1 MFYRSLMSLVLAVLC
16 WIASP
21 VVAQQAEVNFE
32 KFTLDN
38 GLEVIFHLDT
48 SDPVTAVALTFH
60 VGSARE
66 VTGRTGFAHLFEHL
80 LFLESENLGRGGL
93 DRLSSRVGGSGA
105 NGSTSR
111 DRTNY
116 FQTVPND
123 ALERMLWAEADKL
136 GYFINT
142 VTEPVLQKEK
152 QVVKNEKRQGVDN
165 RPYGHT
171 QYVIDKNLYPAD
183 HPYSWQ
189 VIGSLEDLQNATL
202 DDVKNFYNTWYVP
215 NNATL
220 VVAGDFDFE
229 QAREWVH
236 QYFDE
241 IPAGNAIEAL
251 LPRPA
256 TLDETILLSWEDNFA
271 QLPELTMVWPGVRV
285 YHPDSYALQIIMAL
299 LTEGRSAPLYQVLV
313 EEQELTN
320 NIRFGAYDSEIA
332 GQLQLQVRAFPGTD
346 LSVVRSAIMDG
357 FARFESSGFSVDD
370 LERIKAGIETGFYD
384 NLSSVLGKAF
394 QLAQYNIFADDPG
407 YINEELDK
415 YLEVSEE
422 DIWRVYEQYIKA
434 KPYIATSFI
443 PKGESNLAM
452 PGSRAATV
460 VEEQI
465 VAEGRGESFE
475 LSVESA
481 EYIRTPSSFD
491 RSVEPSAGPAPEL
504 KIPVIWTLTA
514 ANEMGIYGIE
524 TAELPLVEFSLDI
537 NGGLLLDDP
546 GKVGVAN
553 LVATMLNRGT
563 ANRTPAELEAAI
575 EQLGAVLQ
583 VSAGREGIRVSG
595 RTLSSRF
602 DETMA
607 LMTEMLLEPRWDS
620 SEFSL
625 AKQAVLGELA
635 EQQAEP
641 NAVADNLFNTLL
653 YGEANILSYNLL
665 GTVASVGDIRLQD
678 LQTWYAA
685 NLVPSLADFHITGD
699 VSAADV
705 ESAIADLVNGW
716 DNRAVTVPDPIFP
729 APREDAVVYLYDVPG
744 ARQSVLRVGNL
755 ALAAT
760 DEDYWPASVMNY
772 ILGGGGFASRL
783 TQELREGKGYTY
795 GIRSRFEGSVYAG
808 PFKISSGVRTNI
820 TLEALE
826 SVIEILSEYP
836 ATFSETDLA
845 TTKSFLLASNARRF
859 ETFAAKLDMLRDIS
873 TYGYAND
880 YVLAQEAFVESVA
893 IDDIKTLAQRYADP
907 GKLIYLVVG
916 DAATQR
922 ERLEALGLPVVS
934 LN

>member
-475 LSVESA
+475 LSGESA

-653 YGEANILSYNLL
+653 YGEANILSNNLL
-665 GTVASVGDIRLQD
+665 GAVASVGDIRLQD

-699 VSAADV
+699 VSAVDV

-716 DNRAVTVPDPIFP
+716 DDRAVTVPDPIFP
-729 APREDAVVYLYDVPG
+729 APPEDAVVYFYDVPG
-744 ARQSVLRVGNL
+744 ARQSVLRIGKL

-808 PFKISSGVRTNI
+808 PFQISSGVRTNI

-836 ATFSETDLA
+836 ATFSETNLV

>member
-1 MFYRSLMSLVLAVLC
+1 
-16 WIASP
+16 
-21 VVAQQAEVNFE
+21 
-32 KFTLDN
+32 
-38 GLEVIFHLDT
+38 VI
-48 SDPVTAVALTFH
+48 
-60 VGSARE
+60 
-66 VTGRTGFAHLFEHL
+66 
-80 LFLESENLGRGGL
+80 
-93 DRLSSRVGGSGA
+93 
-105 NGSTSR
+105 
-111 DRTNY
+111 
-116 FQTVPND
+116 
-123 ALERMLWAEADKL
+123 
-136 GYFINT
+136 
-142 VTEPVLQKEK
+142 
-152 QVVKNEKRQGVDN
+152 
-165 RPYGHT
+165 
-171 QYVIDKNLYPAD
+171 
-183 HPYSWQ
+183 
-189 VIGSLEDLQNATL
+189 
-202 DDVKNFYNTWYVP
+202 
-215 NNATL
+215 
-220 VVAGDFDFE
+220 
-229 QAREWVH
+229 
-236 QYFDE
+236 
-241 IPAGNAIEAL
+241 
-251 LPRPA
+251 
-256 TLDETILLSWEDNFA
+256 
-271 QLPELTMVWPGVRV
+271 
-285 YHPDSYALQIIMAL
+285 
-299 LTEGRSAPLYQVLV
+299 
-313 EEQELTN
+313 
-320 NIRFGAYDSEIA
+320 
-332 GQLQLQVRAFPGTD
+332 
-346 LSVVRSAIMDG
+346 
-357 FARFESSGFSVDD
+357 
-370 LERIKAGIETGFYD
+370 
-384 NLSSVLGKAF
+384 
-394 QLAQYNIFADDPG
+394 
-407 YINEELDK
+407 
-415 YLEVSEE
+415 
-422 DIWRVYEQYIKA
+422 
-434 KPYIATSFI
+434 
-443 PKGESNLAM
+443 
-452 PGSRAATV
+452 
-460 VEEQI
+460 EEQI

-475 LSVESA
+475 LNGESA
-481 EYIRTPSSFD
+481 QYIRTLSSFD
-491 RSVEPSAGPAPEL
+491 RSVEPNAGPAPEL

-620 SEFSL
+620 AEFSL

-641 NAVADNLFNTLL
+641 NAIANNLFNTLL
-653 YGEANILSYNLL
+653 YGEANILSNNLL

-699 VSAADV
+699 VSAVDV
-705 ESAIADLVNGW
+705 ESAIADFVNGW

-729 APREDAVVYLYDVPG
+729 EPREDAVVYFYDVPG
-744 ARQSVLRVGNL
+744 ARQSVLRIGKL

-795 GIRSRFEGSVYAG
+795 GIRSRFDGSVYTG
-808 PFKISSGVRTNI
+808 PFQISSGVRTNI

-826 SVIEILSEYP
+826 SVIEILSKYP

-873 TYGYAND
+873 NYGYAND

-922 ERLEALGLPVVS
+922 ERLEALGLPVIS

>member
-1 MFYRSLMSLVLAVLC
+1 MFYRSLMSSFLAVLC
-16 WIASP
+16 CIAGP
-21 VVAQQAEVNFE
+21 VVAQQAEINFE

-220 VVAGDFDFE
+220 VVAGDFGFE

-241 IPAGNAIEAL
+241 IPAGNAIEPL
-251 LPRPA
+251 TPRPA
-256 TLDETILLSWEDNFA
+256 TLDETMLLSWEDNFA

-357 FARFESSGFSVDD
+357 FARFESSGFTADD

-394 QLAQYNIFADDPG
+394 QLAQHNIFADDPG

-475 LSVESA
+475 LSGESA
-481 EYIRTPSSFD
+481 EYISTPSAFD

-653 YGEANILSYNLL
+653 YGEANILSNNLL

-893 IDDIKTLAQRYADP
+893 IYDIRTLAQRYADP

>member
-1 MFYRSLMSLVLAVLC
+1 MFYRSLMSSFLAVLC
-16 WIASP
+16 CIAGP
-21 VVAQQAEVNFE
+21 VVAQQAEINFE

-123 ALERMLWAEADKL
+123 ALERMLWAEAEKL

-241 IPAGNAIEAL
+241 IPAGNAIEPLA
-251 LPRPA
+251 PRPE
-256 TLDETILLSWEDNFA
+256 TLDETMLLSWEDNFA

-285 YHPDSYALQIIMAL
+285 YQPDSYALQIIMAL

-320 NIRFGAYDSEIA
+320 NIRFVAYDSEIA

-357 FARFESSGFSVDD
+357 FARFESSGFTADD

-475 LSVESA
+475 LSGESA
-481 EYIRTPSSFD
+481 EYIRTPSAFD

-808 PFKISSGVRTNI
+808 PFQISSGVRTNI

-893 IDDIKTLAQRYADP
+893 IYDIRTLAQRYADP

>member
-1 MFYRSLMSLVLAVLC
+1 MFYRSLMSLVLAGLF
-16 WIASP
+16 WFAAP

-66 VTGRTGFAHLFEHL
+66 VAGRTGFAHLFEHL

-202 DDVKNFYNTWYVP
+202 EDVKNFYNTWYVP

-236 QYFDE
+236 KYFDE
-241 IPAGNAIEAL
+241 IPAGNEIEPL

-256 TLDETILLSWEDNFA
+256 TLEETVLLSWEDNFA

-285 YHPDSYALQIIMAL
+285 YHPDSYPLEIMMAL
-299 LTEGRSAPLYQVLV
+299 LTAGRSAPLYQVLV
-313 EEQELTN
+313 EEQELSN
-320 NIRFGAYDSEIA
+320 NIRFSAYDSEIA
-332 GQLQLQVRAFPGTD
+332 GQLQLRVRAFPGTD
-346 LSVVRSAIMDG
+346 LSSVRSAIMDG
-357 FARFESSGFSVDD
+357 LARFESSGFTEDD
-370 LERIKAGIETGFYD
+370 LGRIKAGIETGFYD

-407 YINEELDK
+407 YINEELGK
-415 YLEVSEE
+415 YLDVSED

-434 KPYIATSFI
+434 KPVIATSFI
-443 PKGESNLAM
+443 PKGESDLAM
-452 PGSRAATV
+452 PDSRVASV

-475 LSVESA
+475 LSGESA
-481 EYIRTPSSFD
+481 EYIRTPSAFD
-491 RSVEPSAGPAPEL
+491 RSVEPGAGPAPEL
-504 KIPVIWTLTA
+504 NIPAIWTRTT

-524 TAELPLVEFSLDI
+524 TDELPLVEFSLDI
-537 NGGLLLDDP
+537 KGGMLLDDP
-546 GKVGVAN
+546 DKVGVAN

-563 ANRTPAELEAAI
+563 ANKTPAELEAAI
-575 EQLGAVLQ
+575 EQLGAELQ
-583 VSAGREGIRVSG
+583 VSAGREGIRISG

-602 DETMA
+602 DETID
-607 LMTEMLLEPRWDS
+607 LMTEMLLEPRWDTA
-620 SEFSL
+620 EFSL

-641 NAVADNLFNTLL
+641 NAIANNLFNTLL
-653 YGEANILSYNLL
+653 YGEDNILSNNLL
-665 GTVASVGDIRLQD
+665 GTVESVEDIRLQD
-678 LQTWYAA
+678 LQGWYTA
-685 NLVPSLADFHITGD
+685 NLVPSLADFHIAGD
-699 VSAADV
+699 VSAAGV
-705 ESAIADLVNGW
+705 ESAIADLVSGW
-716 DNRAVTVPDPIFP
+716 DDRAVTVPDPTFP
-729 APREDAVVYLYDVPG
+729 APRQDAVVYFYDVPG
-744 ARQSVLRVGNL
+744 ARQSVLRLGNL
-755 ALAAT
+755 ALSAT
-760 DEDYWPASVMNY
+760 DADYWPANVMNY

-795 GIRSRFEGSVYAG
+795 GIRSRFDGSVYPG
-808 PFKISSGVRTNI
+808 PFQISSGVRTNI

-880 YVLAQEAFVESVA
+880 YVLAQEAYVQSVS
-893 IDDIKTLAQRYADP
+893 IDDIETLAERYADP

-916 DAATQR
+916 DAASQR

>member
-1 MFYRSLMSLVLAVLC
+1 MFYRSLMSSFLAVLC
-16 WIASP
+16 CIAGP
-21 VVAQQAEVNFE
+21 VVAQQAEINFE

-123 ALERMLWAEADKL
+123 ALERMLWAEAEKL

-241 IPAGNAIEAL
+241 IPAGNAIEPL
-251 LPRPA
+251 TPRPE
-256 TLDETILLSWEDNFA
+256 TLDETMLLSWEDNFA

-285 YHPDSYALQIIMAL
+285 YQPDSYALQIIMAL

-357 FARFESSGFSVDD
+357 FARFESSGFTADD

-475 LSVESA
+475 LSGESA
-481 EYIRTPSSFD
+481 EYIRTPSAFD

-808 PFKISSGVRTNI
+808 PFQISSGVRTNI

-893 IDDIKTLAQRYADP
+893 IYDIRTLAQRYADP

>member
-653 YGEANILSYNLL
+653 YGEANILSNNLL

-699 VSAADV
+699 VSAVDV
-705 ESAIADLVNGW
+705 ESAIADLENGW
-716 DNRAVTVPDPIFP
+716 DDRAVTVPDPIFP
-729 APREDAVVYLYDVPG
+729 APLEDAVVYFYDVPG
-744 ARQSVLRVGNL
+744 ARQSVLRIGKL

-808 PFKISSGVRTNI
+808 PFQISSGVRTNI

-836 ATFSETDLA
+836 ATFSEADLA

-880 YVLAQEAFVESVA
+880 YVLAQEVFVESVA